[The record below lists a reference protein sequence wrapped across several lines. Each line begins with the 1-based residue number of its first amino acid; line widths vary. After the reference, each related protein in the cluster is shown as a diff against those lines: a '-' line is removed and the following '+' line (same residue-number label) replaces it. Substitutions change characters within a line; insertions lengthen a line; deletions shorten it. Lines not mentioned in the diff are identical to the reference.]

1 MAPICLI
8 MALSIITINVNGLR
22 ESSKREGLVQ
32 WLRSLPTT
40 ADIVCLQETHC
51 TSDIECHSWFSSTGF
66 CSVLSPGSSRSG
78 GCIILYRSTFQL
90 VNSWC
95 KFPGRSLLVEFSLYD
110 VSFRV
115 LCLYAPNR
123 NPARDLFFN
132 GLSTAVDPSIP
143 TVLCGDFNT
152 VFDRALDRFGS
163 CSDDTSR
170 ESTPALAR
178 LFDSC
183 CVTDIWRYL
192 HPAASVFTWN
202 RWDGQF
208 ASRIDLV
215 GCPYSWVSS
224 VSSCDIVP
232 FSFSDHCAVVFTFS
246 LPDVIPP
253 GPGLWKLNTSILQNN
268 DYVKLISDFWLNWR
282 LTQNNFPSLSD
293 WWELGKFK
301 IKDLTINYCSKKAKE
316 RRAERALL
324 SRLADHLKSQVDLG
338 RLSCLGAYQS
348 TLAELSKFDLEA
360 ARGAQV
366 RSRIRWVEE
375 GERSSA
381 FFFRLERKRSTD
393 RRISALRESDG
404 SIISDTTSLC
414 NSISAFYSGLFSSVP
429 TDAAAREL
437 LLSNIHSTL
446 TPEQALSCDG
456 LLSAD
461 ECHSALLGMAKRKAP
476 GSDGLPMEFY
486 VKFWDVLG
494 DDLVC
499 VLNSCYREGSL
510 SLSQRSGVIS
520 LSFKK
525 GDRLDIRNWRPISL
539 LNVDY
544 KLASR
549 VIAGRLL
556 KVIDLVVA
564 KDQTCGV
571 PGRFIGENVAFL
583 RDVVDYATLSD
594 IPIAIL
600 SLDQEKAFDRVEW
613 SFMRQTLQSMGFGD
627 SFVSWVDLFY
637 HNVRSSV
644 NVNGYLSQPF
654 SLSRGVRQGCPLSP
668 LLYVLVS
675 EVLAVSIR
683 ANPRILGLSLPGV
696 PTPLSPISQYA
707 DDTSIVV
714 TSDDAITATFETYS
728 VYEKGSGSKLNLS
741 KSKGL
746 WLGSWNGRRDPPVGL
761 DWSSTMIKILGVFI
775 GVGDTEEANWRPR
788 IAAVENVLSSWRQ
801 RQLSFR
807 GRALVINALA
817 LSRVWYVASL
827 VHMPAWVLKELNTL
841 IFNFFWKGK
850 RDLVSRSVVVQPSLF
865 GGFSV
870 VNVKFK
876 VWSLAAQWVKR
887 FASSPSGWTAFM
899 AHWFSFYFHASP
911 VDVFSHPLD
920 FDSKVLPR
928 FYGSLVLAWQSLDG
942 SFSVGS
948 SSLVMG
954 SSSPHSQTPVIA
966 ITTKSCYQY
975 LLSENIVTPHC
986 VDKFRPTFGVLYWS
1000 TTWAELFLL
1009 DIDRQVIDLSWK
1021 IAHGVLYTAAR
1032 LASFGYDFNTSCFC
1046 GPVSE
1051 TLEHLFF
1058 YCPLA
1063 FSVLSWLQSLM
1074 FISSP
1079 LAPSLVCRHALF
1091 GFNSDELL
1099 VVPRI
1104 FVYILNVCKF
1114 FIWHARNDF
1123 RFRDI
1128 RPGAASVIENVKTRV
1143 RFHLPLF
1150 FKRFVSS
1157 RKRRYFHRQWGGRGT
1172 VASVVGDRLILHL

>member
-1 MAPICLI
+1 
-8 MALSIITINVNGLR
+8 MALSIISLNVNGLR
-22 ESSKREGLVQ
+22 ESSKRDGLVQ
-32 WLRSLPTT
+32 WLRSLPVT
-40 ADIVCLQETHC
+40 ADVVCLQETHC
-51 TSDIECHSWFSSTGF
+51 ISDVECNSWFSSSGF
-66 CSVLSPGSSRSG
+66 SFVLSPGTRRSG
-78 GCIILYRSTFQL
+78 GCIVLYRSVLRL

-95 KFPGRSLLVEFSLYD
+95 EVPGRSLLCEFSLYD

-132 GLSTAVDPSIP
+132 GIADAVDPSIP

-152 VFDRALDRFGS
+152 VFDRTLDRFGS
-163 CSDDTSR
+163 CAGDTSR
-170 ESTPALAR
+170 ESTPALTR

-183 CVTDIWRYL
+183 CVVDIWRYL
-192 HPAASVFTWN
+192 HPNSSSFTWN

-208 ASRIDLV
+208 ASRIDLM
-215 GCPYSWVSS
+215 GCPYPWISS
-224 VSSCDIVP
+224 VSACDIVP
-232 FSFSDHCAVVFTFS
+232 FSFSDHCALLFTFS
-246 LPDVIPP
+246 IPDVIPP
-253 GPGLWKLNTSILQNN
+253 GPGLWKLNVSILQET
-268 DYVKLISDFWLNWR
+268 DYTKLITDFWLSWR
-282 LTQNNFPSLSD
+282 LAQNNFPSLSD

-301 IKDLTINYCSKKAKE
+301 IKHLTIGYCSKKAKE

-324 SRLADHLKSQVDLG
+324 SRLADHLKSHVDLG
-338 RLSCLGAYQS
+338 RLSCLGPYQS
-348 TLAELSKFDLEA
+348 TLAELSRFDLEA

-381 FFFRLERKRSTD
+381 YFFRLEKKRSAD

-404 SIISDTTSLC
+404 TITSDITGLC
-414 NSISAFYSGLFSSVP
+414 DSISSFYSGLFTSEP
-429 TDAAAREL
+429 TDAAARES
-437 LLSNIHSTL
+437 LLSNICSTL
-446 TPEQALSCDG
+446 TPEQASCCNG
-456 LLSAD
+456 LLSVG
-461 ECHSALLGMAKRKAP
+461 ECWSALLGMAKRKAP

-494 DDLVC
+494 EDLVC
-499 VLNSCYREGSL
+499 VLNSCYLDGCL

-556 KVIDLVVA
+556 KVIHLVVE

-583 RDVVDYATLSD
+583 RDVVDYATLSNV
-594 IPIAIL
+594 PVAIL

-637 HNVRSSV
+637 NNVRSFV

-654 SLSRGVRQGCPLSP
+654 FLSRGVRQGCPLSP

-683 ANPRILGLSLPGV
+683 ANPRIVGLSLPGV
-696 PTPLSPISQYA
+696 PAPLPPISQYA
-707 DDTSIVV
+707 DDTSIIVI
-714 TSDDAITATFETYS
+714 SDDAIKATFETYS
-728 VYEKGSGSKLNLS
+728 IYERGSGSKLNLS

-746 WLGSWNGRRDPPVGL
+746 WLGSWNGRRDPPVNL
-761 DWSSTMIKILGVFI
+761 DWSSTKIKVLGVFI
-775 GVGDTEEANWRPR
+775 GVGNLEECNWTPR

-827 VHMPAWVLKELNTL
+827 IHMPAWVLKELNTL
-841 IFNFFWKGK
+841 AFNFFWKGK
-850 RDLVSRSVVVQPSLF
+850 RDLVSRSVVVQPSLL

-870 VNVKFK
+870 VSVKFK
-876 VWSLAAQWVKR
+876 VWSLVAQWIKR
-887 FASSPSGWTAFM
+887 FASSPSSWSAFM
-899 AHWFSFYFHASP
+899 TYWFSSCFNATP
-911 VDVFSHPLD
+911 VDVFSRPLD
-920 FDSKVLPR
+920 FDPRVLPR
-928 FYGSLVLAWQSLDG
+928 FYQSLILAWRSLDG
-942 SFSVGS
+942 SFSAGR

-954 SSSPHSQTPVIA
+954 SSSPHFLTPA
-966 ITTKSCYQY
+966 SGMTTKSCYQY
-975 LLSENIVTPHC
+975 LLSENLATPHC
-986 VDKFRPTFGVLYWS
+986 VVKFLPTFGVLYWS
-1000 TTWAELFLL
+1000 TTWRELFFF
-1009 DIDRQVIDLSWK
+1009 DTDRQVIDLSWK

-1046 GPVSE
+1046 SPVSE

-1058 YCPLA
+1058 HCPLA
-1063 FSVLSWLQSLM
+1063 YSVLSWLQSLM
-1074 FISSP
+1074 FVSSP

-1091 GFNSDELL
+1091 GFNSDELA
-1099 VVPRI
+1099 VVPRV

-1123 RFRDI
+1123 RFRDV

-1143 RFHLPLF
+1143 RFHLPIH

-1157 RKRRYFHRQWGGRGT
+1157 RKRRYFHRQWGARGA
-1172 VASVVGDRLILHL
+1172 VASVVGDRLVLHL

>member
-1 MAPICLI
+1 
-8 MALSIITINVNGLR
+8 MALSIISLNVNGLR

-32 WLRSLPTT
+32 WLRSLPVSI
-40 ADIVCLQETHC
+40 DVVCLQETHC
-51 TSDIECHSWFSSTGF
+51 TSDVECHSWFSSSGLSF
-66 CSVLSPGSSRSG
+66 VLSPGTSRSG
-78 GCIILYRSTFQL
+78 GCIILYRPVLQL

-95 KFPGRSLLVEFSLYD
+95 EVPGRSLMCEFSLYD
-110 VSFRV
+110 VPFRV

-132 GLSTAVDPSIP
+132 RISDVVDPSFP

-163 CSDDTSR
+163 SADDTSR

-183 CVTDIWRYL
+183 CVVDIWRYL
-192 HPAASVFTWN
+192 HPASSSFTWN

-208 ASRIDLV
+208 ASRIDLI

-232 FSFSDHCAVVFTFS
+232 FSLSDHCALLFCFS
-246 LPDVIPP
+246 IPDVIPP
-253 GPGLWKLNTSILQNN
+253 GPGLWKLNISILQ
-268 DYVKLISDFWLNWR
+268 DAEYVQLISDFWLTWR
-282 LTQNNFPSLSD
+282 RSQNNFPSLSD
-293 WWELGKFK
+293 WWELGKHK
-301 IKDLTINYCSKKAKE
+301 IKDLTITYCTKKANE

-324 SRLADHLKSQVDLG
+324 SRLAEHLKAQVDLG
-338 RLSCLGAYQS
+338 RLSCLGPYQS
-348 TLAELSKFDLEA
+348 TLAELSRFDLEA
-360 ARGAQV
+360 ARGAQI
-366 RSRIRWVEE
+366 RSRIKWVEE

-381 FFFRLERKRSTD
+381 YFFRLEKKRSAD
-393 RRISALRESDG
+393 RRISALRETDG
-404 SIISDTTSLC
+404 TIISDITGLC
-414 NSISAFYSGLFSSVP
+414 HSVSSFYSGLFSSEP
-429 TDAAAREL
+429 TDAAACESL
-437 LLSNIHSTL
+437 LNNICSTL
-446 TPEQALSCDG
+446 TPEQASLCDG
-456 LLSAD
+456 LLSVG
-461 ECHSALLGMAKRKAP
+461 ECHISLLGMAGRKTP

-494 DDLVC
+494 EDLVC
-499 VLNSCYREGSL
+499 VLNSCYRDGCL

-556 KVIDLVVA
+556 KVIHLVVD

-583 RDVVDYATLSD
+583 RDVVDYAAQSD
-594 IPIAIL
+594 VPVAIL

-627 SFVSWVDLFY
+627 SFISWVDLFY
-637 HNVRSSV
+637 CNVRSFV

-675 EVLAVSIR
+675 EVLAVNIR
-683 ANPRILGLSLPGV
+683 ANPRIRGLTLPGV
-696 PTPLSPISQYA
+696 PVPLPPISQYA
-707 DDTSIVV
+707 DDTSVIV
-714 TSDDAITATFETYS
+714 TSDDAIKATFETYAI
-728 VYEKGSGSKLNLS
+728 YERGSGSKLNLS

-746 WLGSWNGRRDPPVGL
+746 WLGSWNGRRDPPVSL
-761 DWSSTMIKILGVFI
+761 DWSSTKIKVLGVFI
-775 GVGDTEEANWRPR
+775 GIGDLEEENWRPR
-788 IAAVENVLSSWRQ
+788 ITAVENVLSSWRQ

-827 VHMPAWVLKELNTL
+827 VHLPAWALKELNTL
-841 IFNFFWKGK
+841 TFNFFWKGK
-850 RDLVSRSVVVQPSLF
+850 RDLVSRSVVVQPCLF

-876 VWSLAAQWVKR
+876 AWSLIAQWVKR
-887 FASSPSGWTAFM
+887 FASSPSSWTAFM
-899 AHWFSFYFHASP
+899 TYWFHSCFNATP
-911 VDVFSHPLD
+911 VDVLSRPFS
-920 FDSKVLPR
+920 FDPRVLPH
-928 FYGSLVLAWQSLDG
+928 FYESLILAWRSLDG
-942 SFSVGS
+942 SFSVGR

-954 SSSPHSQTPVIA
+954 SSSPHSLTPA
-966 ITTKSCYQY
+966 AGMTTKSCYQY
-975 LLSENIVTPHC
+975 LLSENLGTPHC
-986 VDKFRPTFGVLYWS
+986 VEKFLPSFGVLYWS
-1000 TTWAELFLL
+1000 TTWEELFFF
-1009 DIDRQVIDLSWK
+1009 DTDRQVIDLSWK

-1032 LASFGYDFNTSCFC
+1032 LASFGYDFRTSCFC

-1063 FSVLSWLQSLM
+1063 HSILSWLQSLM
-1074 FISSP
+1074 VISSP

-1091 GFNSDELL
+1091 GFNSDELR

-1143 RFHLPLF
+1143 RFHLPLH

-1157 RKRRYFHRQWGGRGT
+1157 RKRRYFHRQWGARGT
-1172 VASVVGDRLILHL
+1172 VASVTGDRLVLHL